1 MWPGLKPN
9 TFRVRQEG
17 IIHSA
22 RYAKWMRCEV
32 LK

>member
-9 TFRVRQEG
+9 TFRVRRVG

-22 RYAKWMRCEV
+22 SYAKGTRREV